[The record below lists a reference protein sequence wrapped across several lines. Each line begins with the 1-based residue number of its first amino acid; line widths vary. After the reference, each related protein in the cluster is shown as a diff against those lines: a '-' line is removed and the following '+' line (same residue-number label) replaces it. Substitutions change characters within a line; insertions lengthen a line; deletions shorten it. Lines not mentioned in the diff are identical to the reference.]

1 MILDGRE
8 LINLKQMIE
17 VLNHADDPALS
28 GIVEAVVRVYA
39 PHRPDLVVEWGDKGL
54 TMRWRPEQQQE
65 LPGVK
70 E

>member
-1 MILDGRE
+1 MIMDGRE
-8 LINLKQMIE
+8 MINLKQMIE
-17 VLNHADDPALS
+17 VINHADDPALP
-28 GIVEAVVRVYA
+28 GIIEAIVRTYA

-54 TMRWRPEQQQE
+54 TVRRRPEQQQE